1 MFDFR
6 NFDGMDRLSESGIPW
21 QYDPKYWQYWQSVNN
36 MSTGLHSN
44 NDLHDVNVNYIQTIS
59 YWRYVT
65 EHH

>member
-1 MFDFR
+1 
-6 NFDGMDRLSESGIPW
+6 MDRLDESGIPW

-44 NDLHDVNVNYIQTIS
+44 NLLDVNVNYIQTIS